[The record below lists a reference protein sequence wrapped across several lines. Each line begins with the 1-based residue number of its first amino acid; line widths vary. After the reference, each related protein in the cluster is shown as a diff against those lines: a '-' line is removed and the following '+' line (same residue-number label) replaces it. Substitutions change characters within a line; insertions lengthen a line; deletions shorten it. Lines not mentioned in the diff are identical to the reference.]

1 MKENVPLKVNE
12 QLTPNIIFG
21 SQALF
26 LQTTL
31 NGTKFI
37 LRKQNKKTEQPTV
50 KNTNINTGILTLLI
64 TSLLILSNTPF

>member
-37 LRKQNKKTEQPTV
+37 LRKQNKTKKENSQQLKTPT
-50 KNTNINTGILTLLI
+50 
-64 TSLLILSNTPF
+64 